1 MLLSEVLAITQIPRK
16 VKILNHLT
24 NEPSLKIDP
33 DKMERVF
40 INLIKNAFDAMPNGG
55 TVTIK
60 SKEVN
65 GSIQI
70 SVTDTGTGIPDEIL
84 PKLFSPLV
92 TTKAQGMGFG
102 LAICKRI
109 VDAHEGTITVETA
122 KGKGTTFTVTL
133 PIEPKLEVGGE
144 KFWIKMPESS
154 LLTTTKAQKTQ

>member
-1 MLLSEVLAITQIPRK
+1 MLLSEVLAMTQIPRK
-16 VKILNHLT
+16 VKILNRLT

-65 GSIQI
+65 GNIQI

-133 PIEPKLEVGGE
+133 PIEPKLELGRE

-154 LLTTTKAQKTQ
+154 LLTTTKA